1 MAVLSNELYSL
12 MPLELSGEDTYFIN
26 SESYISKDIIV
37 KENSNIELYLT
48 HFTNLDLNFFIQ
60 KGATINLKILNLVH
74 MHLE

>member
-1 MAVLSNELYSL
+1 MVVLNNELYSL

-48 HFTNLDLNFFIQ
+48 HFTNLDLNF
-60 KGATINLKILNLVH
+60 
-74 MHLE
+74 